1 MRQLAR
7 RGCQAAWSTSE
18 LFLPRVEHFHSAA
31 AHAAAERHGQLATA
45 NHGFRI
51 HVLTQERFGR
61 YIATRIFAE
70 DAGSACSLAE
80 IHNGCCDADRSEL
93 ASTRGMLI
101 TQMLVDEQLFSSM
114 PTRWRVPRDG
124 SREPGAGSREP
135 GAGNALASVRARIGH
150 CAISRNRGL
159 QELSTMQSP
168 IRCLRE
174 QAKSADACVCGT
186 RMIILCASGRQLA
199 ASKRQNIHT

>member
-1 MRQLAR
+1 MQVNLFVMRQLAR

-114 PTRWRVPRDG
+114 PTRWRVPRAG
-124 SREPGAGSREP
+124 SREPGAGSRECACQRP
-135 GAGNALASVRARIGH
+135 RKDWPLRHIEKSRTSGTFDHAIANPVLA
-150 CAISRNRGL
+150 
-159 QELSTMQSP
+159 
-168 IRCLRE
+168 
-174 QAKSADACVCGT
+174 
-186 RMIILCASGRQLA
+186 
-199 ASKRQNIHT
+199 

>member
-114 PTRWRVPRDG
+114 PTRWRVPRAG

-135 GAGNALASVRARIGH
+135 GMRLPASAQGLATAPYREIADF
-150 CAISRNRGL
+150 RNFRPCNR
-159 QELSTMQSP
+159 QSG
-168 IRCLRE
+168 
-174 QAKSADACVCGT
+174 ACVS
-186 RMIILCASGRQLA
+186 RRRAQMLA
-199 ASKRQNIHT
+199 FAGPE

>member
-1 MRQLAR
+1 MAR

-31 AHAAAERHGQLATA
+31 AHAGAERHGQLATA
-45 NHGFRI
+45 THGFRI

-80 IHNGCCDADRSEL
+80 IHNGRCDADRSEL
-93 ASTRGMLI
+93 ASTRGGCQSHKCLS
-101 TQMLVDEQLFSSM
+101 TNNFF
-114 PTRWRVPRDG
+114 PRYRRAGAFREPGAG

-135 GAGNALASVRARIGH
+135 GMRLPASAQGLATAPYREIADF
-150 CAISRNRGL
+150 RNFRPCNR
-159 QELSTMQSP
+159 QSG
-168 IRCLRE
+168 
-174 QAKSADACVCGT
+174 ACVS
-186 RMIILCASGRQLA
+186 RRRAQMLA
-199 ASKRQNIHT
+199 FAGPE